1 MIGGA
6 TDFPTPFP
14 LEGHPE
20 LFTFLARTLL
30 GHRNPG
36 TFVNASGV
44 RVAKFPLTVT
54 PVRESIIPAP
64 SNVANAY
71 IEFDGP
77 LNVVKKQL
85 MRGAFQHKI
94 YNFVPH
100 YGT

>member
-1 MIGGA
+1 M
-6 TDFPTPFP
+6 
-14 LEGHPE
+14 
-20 LFTFLARTLL
+20 
-30 GHRNPG
+30 
-36 TFVNASGV
+36 
-44 RVAKFPLTVT
+44 
-54 PVRESIIPAP
+54 RESIIPAP
-64 SNVANAY
+64 STVANAY